1 MPATTVAAMVASAG
15 MIPAMARRMLAWLL
29 VTPLAA
35 VGVLAA
41 HAAAYTVTG
50 SDPGPEHEYLG
61 HAPQVGGLLA
71 TLALLGL
78 ALQERSLRPR
88 SARWVAPIA
97 PLGFVCQEHLER
109 IAHTGELPWLLTTP
123 TFLVGL
129 ALQLPVAVACVL
141 LVRRVT
147 GTLDA
152 PATRLGPPPAPG
164 GAWLPL
170 PARADRMPPTVDA
183 PRRTGRAPPALLP
196 S

>member
-1 MPATTVAAMVASAG
+1 

-35 VGVLAA
+35 AGVLAA
-41 HAAAYTVTG
+41 HALAYALTG
-50 SDPGPEHEYLG
+50 TDPGPEHEYLV
-61 HAPQVGGLLA
+61 HAPQVVGLLVS
-71 TLALLGL
+71 LALLGL
-78 ALQERSLRPR
+78 ALQERSLRPQ
-88 SARWVAPIA
+88 SARWVAPLA
-97 PLGFVCQEHLER
+97 PLAFVCQEHLER
-109 IAHTGELPWLLTTP
+109 FAHTGELPWLLTTP

-147 GTLDA
+147 GTLE
-152 PATRLGPPPAPG
+152 PRVRCVGPPPGSG

-170 PARADRMPPTVDA
+170 PARAERVPPAVDVT
-183 PRRTGRAPPALLP
+183 RRSGRAPPALLA